1 MHDES
6 PHFLLVLRDVTLH
19 IDKVGS
25 PSFGQT
31 VILLCML
38 VTQYIP
44 SSYSLCAVFGPL
56 LLV

>member
-6 PHFLLVLRDVTLH
+6 PHFLLVPRDVTLH
-19 IDKVGS
+19 IDKEAS

-31 VILLCML
+31 AIPLCTL

-44 SSYSLCAVFGPL
+44 PSYPLCAVFGPL